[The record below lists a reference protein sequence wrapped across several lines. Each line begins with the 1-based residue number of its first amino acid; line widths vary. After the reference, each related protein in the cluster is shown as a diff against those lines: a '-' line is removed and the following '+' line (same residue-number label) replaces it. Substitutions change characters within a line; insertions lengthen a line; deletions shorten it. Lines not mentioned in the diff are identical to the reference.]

1 MKVFS
6 LAAISTAAIFSMV
19 QYCPAPFAIA
29 LGPALGMTAAGA
41 TAADGVIASMA
52 GGAIAGGIGKAPS
65 RFRRMPIQL
74 PDGIPQYN
82 WDQCKD
88 QLKGAHVSLKGLEPK
103 GTQAQKDY
111 PESLNPAFHAYLL
124 TPASGVRVDGV
135 PPACMNL
142 ATVIA
147 GQPSQD
153 GGPVPIPMGSDS
165 LQYNDLSDDNLR
177 QLGQNLKANQII

>member
-103 GTQAQKDY
+103 
-111 PESLNPAFHAYLL
+111 
-124 TPASGVRVDGV
+124 VRVDGV